1 MAIVGQGEFLDP
13 RLPVFRL
20 RRFDLWKLCD
30 YYKISYDNSR
40 DTAQSLVRKILDSGV
55 DANQHI
61 RKVKFNGVDTL
72 MVDLPAPD
80 QIKDMETRIEKSI
93 GLQRGPGLKRGTN
106 EKMIAKTGETVA
118 KQVEKP
124 VGKVIKPKKVY
135 ASYEEMKGFELR
147 SLCKQRG
154 IPWTMTEKKVSLIEK
169 LNAYNDH
176 KVMSGQNTE
185 KL

>member
-30 YYKISYDNSR
+30 YYRISYDNSS

-80 QIKDMETRIEKSI
+80 QIKDMKTRIEKSI
-93 GLQRGPGLKRGTN
+93 GLQRGPGKKT
-106 EKMIAKTGETVA
+106 IAKTGETVA

-124 VGKVIKPKKVY
+124 VEKVIKPKKVY
-135 ASYEEMKGFELR
+135 ASYEEMKVFELR

-154 IPWTMTEKKVSLIEK
+154 VPWTMTEKKVSLIEK
-169 LNAYNDH
+169 LNIYNDH

>member
-80 QIKDMETRIEKSI
+80 QIKDMEIRIEKSI
-93 GLQRGPGLKRGTN
+93 GLQRGPD
-106 EKMIAKTGETVA
+106 EKTITKTDQTVA

-124 VGKVIKPKKVY
+124 VEKVIKPKKVY
-135 ASYEEMKGFELR
+135 ASYEEMKVFELR

-154 IPWTMTEKKVSLIEK
+154 IPWTMTEKKVSLIDK

-176 KVMSGQNTE
+176 KVMSGQNTD